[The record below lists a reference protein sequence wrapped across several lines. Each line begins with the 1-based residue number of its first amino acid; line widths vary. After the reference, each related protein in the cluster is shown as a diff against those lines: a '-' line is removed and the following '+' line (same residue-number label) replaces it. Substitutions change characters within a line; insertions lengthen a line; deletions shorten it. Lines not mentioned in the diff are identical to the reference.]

1 MNKRKIRT
9 GLYFALAVGMLI
21 YAVPRMTIG
30 GGWTEETIFSTA
42 WICMALLIIAAQLY
56 HLIGVNDKVE
66 QDIQTLK
73 RYKYWRIQQQIVHKT
88 GRDKGRSS
96 S

>member
-1 MNKRKIRT
+1 MMNRKTRT
-9 GLYFALAVGMLI
+9 VLYFALAAGMLI
-21 YAVPRMTIG
+21 FAVPRMQIG

-66 QDIQTLK
+66 QDIKTLK
-73 RYKYWRIQQQIVHKT
+73 RYKYWRIQQQIMHKT
-88 GRDKGRSS
+88 GRDRGRGSS
-96 S
+96 